1 VRIGAQRST
10 VWIAALIAAF
20 AYVAAVPSSRG
31 ADLPA
36 PGPIATPTM
45 PVDLPAPTPGPGDQ
59 FEGRFGVF
67 YHGFGSPEGNTVD
80 LNSSILTPRL
90 NVGAPGYWAY
100 LLPRFQ
106 LGGAVNLAGRTS
118 FAYAD
123 VAFTLPIFHWLF
135 FEPFGGG
142 AIHDGSIHGTPTL
155 SALGCPALFHAGVS
169 LGVPITEHW
178 NVLATWE
185 HLSNGETFF
194 GLNCGSNESQGGANH
209 PGGFNQGL
217 NNYGVSVGYAF

>member
-1 VRIGAQRST
+1 VRIGVEHST

-36 PGPIATPTM
+36 PGPVATPTT
-45 PVDLPAPTPGPGDQ
+45 PLDLPASTPSPGDQ

-67 YHGFGSPEGNTVD
+67 DHGVSSPEGHTVD
-80 LNSSILTPRL
+80 INGSFLTPRL
-90 NVGAPGYWAY
+90 NVGVPGYWAY
-100 LLPRFQ
+100 FLPRFQ
-106 LGGAVNLAGRTS
+106 LGGAVNLARRTS

-123 VAFTLPIFHWLF
+123 AVFTLPIIRWLF
-135 FEPFGGG
+135 LEPFVGG
-142 AIHDGSIHGTPTL
+142 AIHDGSLHGAPGL

-194 GLNCGSNESQGGANH
+194 GLNCGTNESLGGAIH
-209 PGGFNQGL
+209 PGGYNQGL